1 MGAATNAARATQG
14 GSPGHK
20 PQSFLFALKDGDT
33 FVVCNSFG
41 DIEGDGDGLF
51 CNDTRV
57 LSHFKLRIADAKPD
71 LLSTARSK
79 DNVFLT
85 SHAVNAPLAPL
96 GGHHTPG
103 GIVHIERV
111 KLLWDGYLH
120 ERIACVN
127 YGDGEAVLPITLSFG
142 ADFADM
148 FEVRG
153 TKRQYRG
160 QLHPPEIGESAVTLR
175 YEGLDRL
182 WRTTTIS
189 FSEIPSRLTG
199 SEAVFLLQLPP
210 GATQELYIEIG
221 PSDKGKP
228 DLCRFRNAA
237 ARARWSM
244 RKRLKRGARLKTSGR
259 LFNEWIDR
267 SRADLALLT
276 TELATGPFPYAGIP
290 WFSTPFGRDAIITAL
305 QTLWLDP
312 ALARGVLAYLA
323 QTQAT
328 ENSSFKD
335 SAPGKIMHETRK
347 GEMTALGELPFGQYY
362 GGIDTTPLFI
372 MLAGAYAERTG
383 DMSAIVPLWPAL
395 IAALK
400 WIENALDTNS
410 LGFLAYNRAEKTG
423 LANQGWKDSEDSI
436 FHADGRMAQ
445 GPVALVEVQGYAF
458 AAFRTMAELADRQAD
473 AAAAVRWRA
482 RAESLRRRVE
492 SCFWL
497 EKEKYY
503 GIAIDG
509 SGKLCRV
516 RASNAGH
523 LLFAGLPEPER
534 VRNVANHLLSAAF
547 NSGWGVRTLAA
558 GEVHFNPMSYH
569 NGSVWP
575 HDTALCT
582 AGMARYGE
590 RKSVV
595 RLLSEM
601 FEAAVNFDMQLPELI
616 CGFPRAPGEPPIAYP
631 VACMPQ
637 AWAAGA
643 PFMMLQACLGIRL
656 DGWNGEIHIERPYLP
671 AGIDS
676 LSLKRLEIRGHEID
690 LNFERL
696 GNHVVVTPAQSESSP
711 IRVIIHA

>member
-1 MGAATNAARATQG
+1 MGAATHAARVAQASSSG
-14 GSPGHK
+14 NK
-20 PQSFLFALKDGDT
+20 PPSFLFALKDGDT
-33 FVVCNSFG
+33 FVVCNPHG

-51 CNDTRV
+51 SNDTRV
-57 LSHFKLRIADAKPD
+57 LSLFRLRIADARPD

-85 SHAVNAPLAPL
+85 SHAVNTPLAPL
-96 GGHHTPG
+96 GERHLPG
-103 GIVHIERV
+103 GIVHIERA
-111 KLLWDGYLH
+111 KLLWGGRFH
-120 ERIACVN
+120 ERITCVN
-127 YGDGEAVLPITLSFG
+127 YGDHEAVLPVSLSFG

-153 TKRQYRG
+153 TKRQNRG
-160 QLHPPEIGESAVTLR
+160 QLHSPEISERAVKLR

-182 WRTTTIS
+182 WRTTFIS
-189 FSEIPSRLTG
+189 FSKIPARLTG
-199 SEAVFLLQLPP
+199 SEANFVFQLPP
-210 GATQELYIEIG
+210 GAREELYIEIA
-221 PSDKGKP
+221 PSAGGIP
-228 DLCRFRNAA
+228 SRTRFRHAA
-237 ARARWSM
+237 AEARWSM
-244 RKRLKRGARLKTSGR
+244 RKRLRRGARLSTSGR

-290 WFSTPFGRDAIITAL
+290 WFSTPFGRDAIVTAL

-312 ALARGVLAYLA
+312 ALARGVLSYLA

-328 ENSSFKD
+328 ESSAFKD

-383 DMSAIVPLWPAL
+383 DMDVVAPLWPAL

-400 WIENALDTNS
+400 WIEDALDSNR
-410 LGFLAYNRAEKTG
+410 LGLLAYSRAEKTG
-423 LANQGWKDSEDSI
+423 LANQGWKDSEDAI
-436 FHADGRMAQ
+436 FHDDGRMAQ
-445 GPVALVEVQGYAF
+445 GPIALVEVQGYAF
-458 AAFRTMAELADRQAD
+458 AAFRAMAELAERRAD
-473 AAAAVRWRA
+473 AASAVRWRT
-482 RAESLRRRVE
+482 RAEALRRNVE
-492 SCFWL
+492 ICFWQ
-497 EKEKYY
+497 ENEKYY

-509 SGKLCRV
+509 SGQLCRV
-516 RASNAGH
+516 RASNPGH
-523 LLFAGLPEPER
+523 LLFAGLPKAER
-534 VRNVANHLLSAAF
+534 AECIVNHLLSAAF
-547 NSGWGVRTLAA
+547 DSGWGLRTLAA

-575 HDTALCT
+575 HDTAICA
-582 AGMARYGE
+582 AGMARYGA

-643 PFMMLQACLGIRL
+643 PFMMLQACLGIRI
-656 DGWNGEIHIERPYLP
+656 DGWKGEIHIDRPHLP
-671 AGIDS
+671 VGIDS
-676 LSLKRLEIRGHEID
+676 LSLKKLEIRGHEID
-690 LNFERL
+690 LRFERL
-696 GNHVVVTPAQSESSP
+696 GNHVVVTQGQGRSSAVP
-711 IRVIIHA
+711 VIIHA